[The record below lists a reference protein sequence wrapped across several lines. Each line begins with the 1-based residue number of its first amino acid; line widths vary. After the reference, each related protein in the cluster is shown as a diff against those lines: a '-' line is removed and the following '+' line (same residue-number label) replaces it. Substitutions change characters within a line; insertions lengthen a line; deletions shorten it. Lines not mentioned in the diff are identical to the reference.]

1 MTKACE
7 IVTTAGDRGTR
18 RVPPRTVTTPRV
30 SRNSRPP
37 FSGDNSRLVRR
48 IGPRR
53 HRDAEYFQ
61 RTCAGRPELKAR
73 AERQRDAGA
82 WRQPRNLGAPTK
94 RTPDSA
100 AASQH
105 IPDLVNGLVPDGL

>member
-7 IVTTAGDRGTR
+7 IVTTAGDRGPR
-18 RVPPRTVTTPRV
+18 RVPPTAVATRCA

-37 FSGDNSRLVRR
+37 FSRDDARLVRR

-53 HRDAEYFQ
+53 HGDAEYFQ

-73 AERQRDAGA
+73 AERQRDACA
-82 WRQPRNLGAPTK
+82 WHQPRNLSASTK
-94 RTPDSA
+94 RTPHSA
-100 AASQH
+100 ATSQH
-105 IPDLVNGLVPDGL
+105 IPNLVNGLVLDGF